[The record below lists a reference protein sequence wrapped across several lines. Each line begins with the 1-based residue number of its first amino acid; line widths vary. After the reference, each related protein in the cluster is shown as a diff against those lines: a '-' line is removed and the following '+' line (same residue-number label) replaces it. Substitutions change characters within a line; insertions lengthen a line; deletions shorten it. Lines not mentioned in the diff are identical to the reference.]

1 MIFGWSGLGFVFCF
15 AFLFVCGLF
24 QFILVFSFMKEI
36 QL

>member
-1 MIFGWSGLGFVFCF
+1 MIFGWLGLGFGFCF

-24 QFILVFSFMKEI
+24 QFGLVFSFMNEI